1 MATPTPSPR
10 DIVVKSYFKKYD
22 SDGNDQINIKELNNL
37 CYDLGYVITDPI
49 EIQAVLR
56 KLDKDHSGFVSWT
69 EFYTWYQSHDKF
81 QALASAIEDPILCKA
96 IEMFKSYDKD
106 LSGKISFVEY
116 KSLCAAMG
124 QINQTDRDYYSGLL
138 KLDANKD
145 GQIDFNEFMNWLK
158 WD

>member
-106 LSGKISFVEY
+106 LSGKISFVGT
-116 KSLCAAMG
+116 L
-124 QINQTDRDYYSGLL
+124 T
-138 KLDANKD
+138 
-145 GQIDFNEFMNWLK
+145 
-158 WD
+158 